1 VSSVVTPG
9 ENDVMSR
16 DVAPAAGDYP
26 RHQVAKQ
33 GLELVV
39 A

>member
-33 GLELVV
+33 GFELVV